1 MSQRADRIVYP
12 LALNKISCSRF
23 AQCDKPKSSLNP
35 SVTPNYLNSPSN
47 PQNRDIYASP
57 HEDTYSALIIM
68 PGRTSTRQA
77 AVKANEAFQTSH
89 KPRGGTK
96 KGGTKRKGSGQEET
110 QAPPAKAKREE
121 QPKEEKEEQEEH
133 KVEKPQVEEK
143 KEEQKEEKE
152 GASEEKAQKRTP
164 PKEEINETAVENS
177 KEREEA
183 VPSNILEKGIVY
195 FFFRP
200 RVSVEE
206 PESIEDVARSFIVL
220 RPLPRDA
227 KLGEGPIGDDENCR
241 LLVLPKKKL
250 PTSSRERYM
259 GFVEKAGVSVKTLR
273 ESFADREYETKT
285 KGEQHVPP
293 ATPLAEG
300 VYAIT
305 STGRS
310 SHLAYIITIPSELSE
325 VQKDFGLTNRGSFII
340 SAKNPKFPGPSSARL
355 PKQPEYPQE

>member
-1 MSQRADRIVYP
+1 
-12 LALNKISCSRF
+12 
-23 AQCDKPKSSLNP
+23 
-35 SVTPNYLNSPSN
+35 
-47 PQNRDIYASP
+47 
-57 HEDTYSALIIM
+57 M

-77 AVKANEAFQTSH
+77 AVKANEAFQTSQS
-89 KPRGGTK
+89 KPRGGAK
-96 KGGTKRKGSGQEET
+96 KGGTKRKGSGQEEA
-110 QAPPAKAKREE
+110 QAPPAKAKRDEK
-121 QPKEEKEEQEEH
+121 PKERKEEQEEP
-133 KVEKPQVEEK
+133 KVEKPQAEEK
-143 KEEQKEEKE
+143 KEEKKKEEK
-152 GASEEKAQKRTP
+152 GAPEEKPETKMP
-164 PKEEINETAVENS
+164 PKEDIKETAVEKS
-177 KEREEA
+177 EDRDEA

-206 PESIEDVARSFIVL
+206 PESVDDVARSFLVL

-241 LLVLPKKKL
+241 LLILPKKKL

-259 GFVEKAGVSVKTLR
+259 GFVEKAGVNVKTLR
-273 ESFADREYETKT
+273 ESFQDREYETKT

-293 ATPLAEG
+293 AAPFAEG

-310 SHLAYIITIPSELSE
+310 SHLVYIITIPSELSE
-325 VQKDFGLTNRGSFII
+325 VQKDFGLANRGSFIV

-355 PKQPEYPQE
+355 PKQPDYPQE